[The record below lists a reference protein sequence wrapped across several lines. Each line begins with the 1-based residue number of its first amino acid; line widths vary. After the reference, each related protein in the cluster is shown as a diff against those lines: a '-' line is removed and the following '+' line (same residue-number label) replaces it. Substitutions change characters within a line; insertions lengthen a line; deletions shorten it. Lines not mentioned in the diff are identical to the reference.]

1 MYSDTYTQST
11 KTSCDTLS
19 DTRCEFYIP
28 PKATFLKHWFIT
40 CDVKLINNA
49 GAEIAPANTVAAS
62 QTLDSAPSCVERYS
76 MMHGNGAGEILEEV
90 TNHAHALYKMR
101 MQGRYDAS
109 EFGYFINDKD
119 DFGTNVDID
128 AQGGSTTDTDARF
141 IALTAADTGI
151 PIEYLSQL
159 NKLQTERQQKYRYFG
174 RLAGDVD
181 AGTGKVVFM
190 SSDLIPKKMPY
201 FPHLLTSRGVTHRF
215 DLRSDAFHLIPKRAI
230 TSPAFLSN
238 SAGGAITDA
247 RVRFL
252 NMQMTTLEVVPSIEF
267 QKALLDSQMSKG
279 YFAYPCY
286 SVQG

>member
-28 PKATFLKHWFIT
+28 PKATFTKHWFVT
-40 CDVKLINNA
+40 SDVKLINGA
-49 GAEIAPANTVAAS
+49 GTEISAEPTVAAS

-90 TNHAHALYKMR
+90 TNHAHALFKMR
-101 MQGRYDAS
+101 MQGRFDAS

-119 DFGTNVDID
+119 DFGSNLG
-128 AQGGSTTDTDARF
+128 ASTTTDANDKT
-141 IALTAADTGI
+141 IALIANSDIGI
-151 PIEYLSQL
+151 PVEYLSQL

-174 RLAGDVD
+174 RMADD
-181 AGTGKVVFM
+181 INARTGKVVFM
-190 SSDLIPKKMPY
+190 SSDLIPKKMPH

-230 TSPAFLSN
+230 TSEEYKDN
-238 SAGGAITDA
+238 IAGGAITDA
-247 RVRFL
+247 RVRFS

-267 QKALLDSQMSKG
+267 QKALLDYQMSKG